1 MPARCVKLAY
11 AVNREDVTHV
21 EPRMKEARNNRICFL
36 FIYSHCSMPKP
47 SAHASRLVSLK
58 VAASPRALL
67 SRALGRTTRPRPHLY
82 LEREHVDETLQQPHV
97 VEPARSAGGTPGAA
111 EHASILCRAGA
122 TRYLLVRLLGEAAP
136 HLLRLRIGVG
146 FRARLK
152 VRVRV
157 RVGVGVRVR
166 G

>member
-1 MPARCVKLAY
+1 
-11 AVNREDVTHV
+11 
-21 EPRMKEARNNRICFL
+21 
-36 FIYSHCSMPKP
+36 MPKP

-67 SRALGRTTRPRPHLY
+67 SRALGRPTRPRPHLY

-111 EHASILCRAGA
+111 EHASVLCRAGA

-157 RVGVGVRVR
+157 RVGVGIRVR